1 MCPRG
6 SSALQQGS
14 TLVEVMLALLLTSVG
29 LMGLVQTQR
38 TLLHA
43 QRAQEQRQEAWRYA
57 RGALAQ
63 ATLPLQAPSEEGVP
77 PGWSRTLGLRAAGS
91 CRLLV
96 CELTPPRGRPVSLA
110 KLICP

>member
-1 MCPRG
+1 M
-6 SSALQQGS
+6 
-14 TLVEVMLALLLTSVG
+14 LVEVMLALLLTSVG

-38 TLLHA
+38 ALLHV
-43 QRAQEQRQEAWRYA
+43 QWVQEQRQEAWRYA

-63 ATLPLQAPSEEGVP
+63 ATLPLLTPSEEGMP
-77 PGWSRTLGLRAAGS
+77 PGWHRTLGLRTAGS

-96 CELTPPRGRPVSLA
+96 CELSPPRGRPVSLA

>member
-1 MCPRG
+1 
-6 SSALQQGS
+6 
-14 TLVEVMLALLLTSVG
+14 MLALLLTSVG

-63 ATLPLQAPSEEGVP
+63 ALQAPSEEGVP